1 MGMTSRETDAPI
13 LREVKLESARLQCR
27 IRSCRK
33 QAIALI
39 ENSRLQKHN
48 LANCSAKKKRSA
60 KIRAQLHIQET
71 QYYNSAVRF
80 AKFSLP

>member
-1 MGMTSRETDAPI
+1 MNS
-13 LREVKLESARLQCR
+13 LVLH
-27 IRSCRK
+27 RSPNPHYRPQMPRNWRN

-48 LANCSAKKKRSA
+48 LANCSATKRSA